1 MVRYCQNHNRCPESH
16 FSDSLHATH
25 THSTATRALTNER
38 TRLNKLNQLKTLTR
52 AGWLCAFLPYVTN
65 QSPHVVRPGTKLLSL
80 IMVDYVARETDVI
93 PEPNFDL
100 SPRAKRIVYW
110 ILGTI
115 IVCVAIFLTYQV
127 IKTKIE
133 KNAARRAQDLKDEQK
148 TSRVDKYRQNQ
159 ADETMGTIARI
170 NKALEEHERKMSRVS
185 DMVTDI
191 ARNLNIYQVR
201 ELQKKI
207 DEIAN
212 SRTLTMDEIQE
223 MIDEMKKR
231 TPRAIKKLEEARDLL
246 TDLVKEKGELTRQ
259 YEKDD
264 EADPATVGSSTSST
278 STSSSSK
285 TMSSTTPSTS
295 TSSSS
300 TTSSTTP
307 STSSSPTTSSLSPS
321 STASSPPPTSSAL
334 DTDKTNTQP
343 VQPVDGDSNRL

>member
-1 MVRYCQNHNRCPESH
+1 M
-16 FSDSLHATH
+16 
-25 THSTATRALTNER
+25 
-38 TRLNKLNQLKTLTR
+38 
-52 AGWLCAFLPYVTN
+52 
-65 QSPHVVRPGTKLLSL
+65 LSL

-133 KNAARRAQDLKDEQK
+133 KNAARQAQDLKDEQK
-148 TSRVDKYRQNQ
+148 TNRVDKYRQNQ

-201 ELQKKI
+201 ALQKKI

-212 SRTLTMDEIQE
+212 NRTLTMDEIQQ

-264 EADPATVGSSTSST
+264 EADPATVGSSTST
-278 STSSSSK
+278 
-285 TMSSTTPSTS
+285 
-295 TSSSS
+295 SSS
-300 TTSSTTP
+300 TT
-307 STSSSPTTSSLSPS
+307 TSSP
-321 STASSPPPTSSAL
+321 SPPPTTSSAL
-334 DTDKTNTQP
+334 DIDKTNTQS

>member
-1 MVRYCQNHNRCPESH
+1 
-16 FSDSLHATH
+16 
-25 THSTATRALTNER
+25 
-38 TRLNKLNQLKTLTR
+38 
-52 AGWLCAFLPYVTN
+52 
-65 QSPHVVRPGTKLLSL
+65 
-80 IMVDYVARETDVI
+80 MVDYVAREVDVI

-133 KNAARRAQDLKDEQK
+133 KRAAQREQDLKDEEK
-148 TSRVDKYRQNQ
+148 ASRVDKYRQNQ
-159 ADETMGTIARI
+159 TDETMGTIARI

-201 ELQKKI
+201 ALQKKI

-223 MIDEMKKR
+223 MIDEMKTR

-246 TDLVKEKGELTRQ
+246 TDLVKEKGKLTMQ
-259 YEKDD
+259 SEEKAEKDGVD
-264 EADPATVGSSTSST
+264 VSKTTTETNTPNMPVGSSDSTPTIGSSTTKTNTSDSSTTKTNTSTVGSSTDSDSNVSKTNSST
-278 STSSSSK
+278 VGTDSK
-285 TMSSTTPSTS
+285 NTT
-295 TSSSS
+295 
-300 TTSSTTP
+300 
-307 STSSSPTTSSLSPS
+307 
-321 STASSPPPTSSAL
+321 
-334 DTDKTNTQP
+334 D
-343 VQPVDGDSNRL
+343 